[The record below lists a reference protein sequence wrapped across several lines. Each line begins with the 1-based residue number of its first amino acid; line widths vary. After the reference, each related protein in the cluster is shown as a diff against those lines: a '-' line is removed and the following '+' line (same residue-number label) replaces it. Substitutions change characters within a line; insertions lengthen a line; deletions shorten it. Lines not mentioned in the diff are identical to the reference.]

1 MVVKIEQ
8 VDEAV
13 RKSAIDHYV
22 AKCKEIHCIAFL

>member
-1 MVVKIEQ
+1 MIKKIEE

-22 AKCKEIHCIAFL
+22 EKCKEIHCIAFL